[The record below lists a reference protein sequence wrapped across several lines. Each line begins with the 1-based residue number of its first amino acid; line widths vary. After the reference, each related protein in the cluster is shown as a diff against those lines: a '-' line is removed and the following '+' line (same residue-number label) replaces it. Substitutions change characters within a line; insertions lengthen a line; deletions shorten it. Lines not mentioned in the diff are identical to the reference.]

1 MTARGARDVDVMAPV
16 RRWRAFGKPHRSE
29 LYLRWSLYLMSL
41 LQPFAVLLAL
51 AGTAGHGPSGA
62 VAVALFLLNCV
73 VTGLSVR
80 SHRAA
85 LDRYLGRPCAV
96 DRRLA
101 VTGAAALI
109 AGWASVLTCAYVGG
123 IAAGERGPLGA
134 TLAGSLL
141 VLWFGPLSVAR
152 PVRTAVRQALA
163 GLALL
168 ALPLL
173 VAGTGPGTTAGVVVG
188 LAVALPLL
196 GASCRSF
203 AWLLSVV
210 WELDAAR
217 ETQSRLAVAEER
229 LRFSR
234 DLHDVMGRN
243 LTTIALKSELAV
255 QLARRGRPEA
265 ADQMTEVQ
273 RIAQESH
280 REVRDLVRGYR
291 TADLKAEV
299 IGARAVLR
307 AAGVECRIDLGEDA
321 AAALPG
327 PVQAVLGWVL
337 REATTNVLRHSEA
350 GHCSVRLRVAAGR
363 AVLELENDGVPAP
376 GALPAQSTG
385 TGLYGLRER
394 LAAHGGELDLPPA
407 APGGFRLR
415 ASVPLTAGPAG
426 ATDPSPLENTPR

>member
-1 MTARGARDVDVMAPV
+1 MDVTAPV
-16 RRWRAFGKPHRSE
+16 RRWKGYGKPQRSE
-29 LYLRWSLYLMSL
+29 LYLRWSLYLMAL
-41 LQPFAVLLAL
+41 LQPPVALLVLVGTAPQHGPGPAGAATVLAL
-51 AGTAGHGPSGA
+51 SCGLCWLSIRAYGA
-62 VAVALFLLNCV
+62 AVD
-73 VTGLSVR
+73 
-80 SHRAA
+80 H
-85 LDRYLGRPCAV
+85 YLGRPSAV
-96 DRRLA
+96 DRRLRTTAGGALVAVWTTALISSGISPRTDGASLA
-101 VTGAAALI
+101 VT
-109 AGWASVLTCAYVGG
+109 VTGG
-123 IAAGERGPLGA
+123 
-134 TLAGSLL
+134 LL

-152 PVRTAVRQALA
+152 PVRTVALQGLL

-168 ALPLL
+168 APPLL
-173 VAGTGPGTTAGVVVG
+173 LAGADAATTGGMLVG
-188 LAVALPLL
+188 LAVVLPLL

-203 AWLLSVV
+203 AWLLGVV

-291 TADLKAEV
+291 TADLNAEV

-307 AAGVECRIDLGEDA
+307 AAGVECGIDLGEDA
-321 AAALPG
+321 AELAG
-327 PVQAVLGWVL
+327 PVQSVLGWVL

-350 GHCSVRLRVAAGR
+350 GHCSVRLRLADGR
-363 AVLELENDGVPAP
+363 AVLELENDGVPTGAP
-376 GALPAQSTG
+376 PARPGGRSTGG
-385 TGLYGLRER
+385 TGLRGLRER
-394 LAAHGGELDLPPA
+394 LAAHDGTLDLPPT
-407 APGGFRLR
+407 APGSFLLR
-415 ASVPLTAGPAG
+415 ASVPLGPGPAAG
-426 ATDPSPLENTPR
+426 APDPTALEATAR